1 MPYPQRVAKTTI
13 GAFIA
18 TLICREGS
26 MPREE
31 ALRCGARIR
40 DEQCKRRATVAFI
53 IGGRANP
60 PLLRCA
66 SDAEELREGL
76 RRFLR
81 EGTWIEERIPPRTE
95 GDA

>member
-1 MPYPQRVAKTTI
+1 
-13 GAFIA
+13 
-18 TLICREGS
+18 

-31 ALRCGARIR
+31 AQRCGARIN
-40 DEQCKRRATVAFI
+40 DQQCKRRATVAFI

-66 SDAEELREGL
+66 TDADELREGL

-81 EGTWIEERIPPRTE
+81 EGTWIEERIPPRT
-95 GDA
+95 DASDT

>member
-1 MPYPQRVAKTTI
+1 
-13 GAFIA
+13 
-18 TLICREGS
+18 

-66 SDAEELREGL
+66 SDADELRDGL

-81 EGTWIEERIPPRTE
+81 EGTWIEERIPPGT
-95 GDA
+95 DASDT